1 MHAAPGAKFPVS
13 TLGPIGTR
21 NRGTSAT
28 AEPHWALP
36 RPQLAAAN
44 LATSRTGRAFDNRPW
59 SGSFGVVGHS
69 GLSKARTDPGGGP
82 AFARLES
89 MNV

>member
-44 LATSRTGRAFDNRPW
+44 LATSRTGRAFDNQPW
-59 SGSFGVVGHS
+59 SGSVGVVGHPA
-69 GLSKARTDPGGGP
+69 LVRPALIRAAARRLPG
-82 AFARLES
+82 LES
-89 MNV
+89 INV